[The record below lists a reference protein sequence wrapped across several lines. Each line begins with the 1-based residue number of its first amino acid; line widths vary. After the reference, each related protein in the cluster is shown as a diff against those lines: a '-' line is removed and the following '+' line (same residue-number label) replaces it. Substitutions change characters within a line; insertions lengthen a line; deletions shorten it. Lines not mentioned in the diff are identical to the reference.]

1 MSIRFFLFGVF
12 QLFIFSSFSQT
23 SIKFTKPQKAFLY
36 TQVNLHGGGLFDR
49 DDFSFNAASKGIRNR
64 VVSQAFFRSGK
75 TLQKGYIR
83 KFGIRN
89 ACFAM
94 SLDYDP
100 FYYSTNNTGAVQ
112 LRLMDNW
119 IGFGTKK
126 SRRNFWLGNRRLE
139 YGRNH
144 RMDGEANFMNRNSL
158 QVRDFGFWWDLGT
171 VYRSP
176 IIKNPENR
184 WDITLQLSSGGWLF
198 NGSGSQGTL
207 MFMGTSKEDTVNY
220 LSLTGGDVNYQNTFL
235 AIANIGRP
243 TYSQKEINFF
253 GIVGNIRDQYNLD
266 STVMVGRIGAGHTIK
281 MKESFKLGNQLSIG
295 QNSYEDGR
303 RSFAVLMNNSL
314 DFSISPKLAVS
325 ISQYI
330 GYYKDANHDQDDPDY
345 LDYSIVSSLAY
356 IASPDVKFRFNIF
369 YDKEEHWSDREHI
382 GAYLQVVIGFGKR
395 L

>member
-1 MSIRFFLFGVF
+1 MSIRLIIVGLF
-12 QLFIFSSFSQT
+12 QLFIFSTLSQT

-36 TQVNLHGGGLFDR
+36 TQLNLHGGGFFDG
-49 DDFSFNAASKGIRNR
+49 DEINFNAASKGIRNR
-64 VVSQAFFRSGK
+64 VVTQAFFRSGK

-100 FYYSTNNTGAVQ
+100 FYGTTNSGAVQ

-119 IGFGTKK
+119 IGIGTKK

-158 QVRDFGFWWDLGT
+158 QVRDFGFWWDLGC

-184 WDITLQLSSGGWLF
+184 WDVTLQLSSGGWLF
-198 NGSGSQGTL
+198 NGAGSQGTL
-207 MFMGTSKEDTVNY
+207 MYMGTDSRNDSINY
-220 LSLTGGDVNYQNTFL
+220 LSFSGGDMKYQNTFL
-235 AIANIGRP
+235 AIANFGRP
-243 TYSQKEINFF
+243 TYKQKELNFF
-253 GIVGNIRDQYNLD
+253 GILGNIRDQFNLTG
-266 STVMVGRIGAGHTIK
+266 TVMVGRVGAEYTIK
-281 MKESFKLGNQLSIG
+281 MKESFKMGNQISIG
-295 QNSYEDGR
+295 QNFYDESGR
-303 RSFAVLMNNSL
+303 NCFTTHVNNSL
-314 DFSISPKLAVS
+314 DISLNSKLAFG
-325 ISQYI
+325 ICQYI
-330 GYYKDANHDQDDPDY
+330 GFYKAMDSNQKNY
-345 LDYSIVSSLAY
+345 FDYSIVSSLAY
-356 IASPDVKFRFNIF
+356 IVNPDIKFRFNMF
-369 YDKEEHWSDREHI
+369 YDNEDHWNNRSHV
-382 GAYLQVVIGFGKR
+382 GAYLQLVAGFGKR

>member
-1 MSIRFFLFGVF
+1 MLIRLFLVGFF

-36 TQVNLHGGGLFDR
+36 TQLNLHGGGFFDG
-49 DDFSFNAASKGIRNR
+49 DKINFNAASKGIRNR
-64 VVSQAFFRSGK
+64 VVTQAFFRSGK

-83 KFGIRN
+83 KFGIRS

-100 FYYSTNNTGAVQ
+100 FFSRTNNSGAVQ

-126 SRRNFWLGNRRLE
+126 SRRNIWVGNRRLE
-139 YGRNH
+139 YGRNP

-198 NGSGSQGTL
+198 NGAGSQGTL
-207 MFMGTSKEDTVNY
+207 MYMGTSREDSINY
-220 LSLTGGDVNYQNTFL
+220 LSLSGGDVKYQNTFL

-253 GIVGNIRDQYNLD
+253 VIVGNIRDQYNLD
-266 STVMVGRIGAGHTIK
+266 STLLVARIGAQHTIK
-281 MKESFKLGNQLSIG
+281 MKESFKFGNQLSIG
-295 QNSYEDGR
+295 QNSYASGLT
-303 RSFAVLMNNSL
+303 SFAALVNNSL
-314 DFSISPKLAVS
+314 DFSISSKLAVG
-325 ISQYI
+325 ICQYL
-330 GYYKDANHDQDDPDY
+330 GFYKGMNHDQDY
-345 LDYSIVSSLAY
+345 FDYSIVSSLAY
-356 IASPDVKFRFNIF
+356 IASPDIKFRLNIF
-369 YDKEEHWSDREHI
+369 YDKEEHLGNREHI
-382 GAYLQVVIGFGKR
+382 GAYLQMVVGFGKR